1 MNLAL
6 LAIGLAL
13 DFSVGFL
20 GARVGRRNPTTP
32 WEFKAMVEQ
41 AQTALHYDGA
51 PIAVVVD
58 RPKGKHNLAEI
69 QWEPLRQEYTLTLHV
84 QHLSSGQKALQ
95 LTAAH
100 EVCHAILEGDVL
112 RGERIATEEQR
123 DKTHKSVRK
132 CAKTGRRK
140 MRMR

>member
-1 MNLAL
+1 MSPAL
-6 LAIGLAL
+6 IVIGLAL

-20 GARVGRRNPTTP
+20 GTRVGHRNPATP
-32 WEFKAMVEQ
+32 WEVEVMVRQ
-41 AQTALHYDGA
+41 AQAVLHYDGA

-58 RPKGKHNLAEI
+58 RPKDRRNLAEI